1 MSKIVKVI
9 EQYKVTPPT
18 SSSIPITCIPLTFFD
33 IPWLCCP
40 PIQRIFFF
48 NFPHSLHYFMQTFLP
63 ILKLSLSLTLQH
75 FFPFASNLV
84 LPSIPNLP
92 YILYSHGDFVSFT
105 VAQSTHDFIN
115 LVNGSIRDVT
125 ELHPFVPSLP
135 SPRILE
141 DGTQMIPCMAIQVTV
156 FPNSGFTICLTFR
169 HVVADGKSFHH
180 FMKFWASVCRSKG
193 NLASLEGSLAMPL
206 HNRDIIE
213 DPKGLKL
220 SFLEEIWS
228 SSKESIESIGLVRDD
243 PVDIVRHTF
252 VLSRDHVE
260 KLKKLVSTK
269 CKTHGLGTLHVSTFV
284 VTCSLIWVCK
294 TISEDTIVG
303 TSLTNNDE
311 SYILAFMA
319 DCRNRPEYLIPST
332 YFGNCLGCGNAVVKR
347 SKLVGEN
354 GILEAAIAIGNEVR
368 NLHCEPFKGVERLMS
383 NFTEFATLG
392 KHMVIIAGSQK
403 LDVYDT
409 DFGIGKPK
417 ISEVVHVDNAGSIS
431 LSDSRDRDGGIE
443 VGLALE
449 RIQMNKFIAIFQEN
463 LTEIAVHD

>member
-1 MSKIVKVI
+1 MSKTLKILH
-9 EQYKVTPPT
+9 QYQVTPPP
-18 SSSIPITCIPLTFFD
+18 SSLPTTTIPLSFFD

-48 NFPHSLHYFMQTFLP
+48 NFPHSINHFMQTFLP
-63 ILKLSLSLTLQH
+63 ILKHSLSLTLQH
-75 FFPFASNLV
+75 FFPFAANLV
-84 LPSIPNLP
+84 LPPMPKLP
-92 YILYSHGDFVSFT
+92 YLLYSDGDFVSFT
-105 VAQSTHDFIN
+105 VAESTHDFVR
-115 LVNGSIRDVT
+115 LVSGSIRDVT
-125 ELHPFVPSLP
+125 ELHPFVPALP

-141 DGTQMIPCMAIQVTV
+141 DGTQVISSMAIQVTV
-156 FPNSGFTICLTFR
+156 FPNSGFTICITFR
-169 HVVADGKSFHH
+169 HVIADGKSFHH
-180 FMKFWASVCRSKG
+180 FMKFWASVCRSKED
-193 NLASLEGSLAMPL
+193 LASVEGSLAVPL

-220 SFLEEIWS
+220 SFLEEIWNS
-228 SSKESIESIGLVRDD
+228 SPESVESIGLVRDVPD
-243 PVDIVRHTF
+243 DIVRHTF

-269 CKTHGLGTLHVSTFV
+269 CKSYGLGTLHVSTFV

-294 TISEDTIVG
+294 TISEDTRVG

-319 DCRNRPEYLIPST
+319 DCRNRPEYSIPST
-332 YFGNCLGCGNAVVKR
+332 YFGNCLGCGNAVVQR

-368 NLHCEPFKGVERLMS
+368 NLHCEAYKGVERLMS

-403 LDVYDT
+403 LDVYET

-417 ISEVVHVDNAGSIS
+417 MSEVVHVDNAGSIS
-431 LSDSRDRDGGIE
+431 LSDCRDKEGGIE

-449 RIQMNKFIAIFQEN
+449 RIQMNKFITIFQEH
-463 LTEIAVHD
+463 LTKIVAHD